1 MLYVLH
7 SRHNICFRY
16 WYELSTFFTLLFFH
30 CYIHTHHCSWT
41 YHQYDGM
48 IIIIMFNSFA
58 TIHFNSFCHSLLLSI
73 SNIIVSIRWELFNMD
88 QQLQQQLQEHLGVLH
103 LQESIMMMTMRPVQ
117 GPRDYLYRPD
127 ILFLADSLSYF
138 RKRLP
143 WIRRGNCVFY
153 LDMIILC
160 LCDWSFW

>member
-1 MLYVLH
+1 MLYVLYL
-7 SRHNICFRY
+7 RHNICLRY
-16 WYELSTFFTLLFFH
+16 RYELSTFFTLLFFH
-30 CYIHTHHCSWT
+30 CYIHTHHRSWT
-41 YHQYDGM
+41 YHLH
-48 IIIIMFNSFA
+48 SFS
-58 TIHFNSFCHSLLLSI
+58 TIHFHASCHSLFLSI
-73 SNIIVSIRWELFNMD
+73 PNKIVSIRWELCNMD

-143 WIRRGNCVFY
+143 WIRRGNCVFC

>member
-1 MLYVLH
+1 MLYVLYL
-7 SRHNICFRY
+7 RHNICLCY
-16 WYELSTFFTLLFFH
+16 WYELSTFFTLLYHH
-30 CYIHTHHCSWT
+30 CYIHMHHLSRT
-41 YHQYDGM
+41 YHLP
-48 IIIIMFNSFA
+48 SFS

-143 WIRRGNCVFY
+143 WIRRGNCVFC